1 MSATSL
7 AALDERFD
15 SLVTGTVADPR
26 PFYAE
31 LRAQAPVYRTPF
43 DFWYVSR
50 YDLATA
56 ISRDN
61 ETWTVSKPTTGG
73 DADHEGY
80 AFGVMGRMMLTLDG
94 ADHARLRRLVGTI
107 FTPRGAEALRA
118 KVTSAVQTNLDELGT
133 SGEVDLVHDFAITL
147 PTKVILDV
155 LGIGHHELDR
165 FVAVADSLIA
175 MHEPAATAETL
186 EEAHHVFRAA
196 ADVVLEL
203 ADERRAVPQDDLLTE
218 LVETRDGTERLDDD
232 ELVSMVLLLVVAGHE
247 TTANTLATGLYHL
260 LTNPGS
266 LEALRDDPAVI
277 PAAVEELVRY
287 DAATRN
293 SVARYAT
300 RDVEVADVVVRR
312 GEKLFV
318 GLHPSNHDPAVFERP
333 LELDVRRSP
342 NKHIGFNVGPHFCL
356 GAGLAR
362 MELQIALAALLERF
376 SSIELAGAVAWKP
389 SFIIR
394 GLEALP
400 LSLAAQSL

>member
-1 MSATSL
+1 MPTTTL
-7 AALDERFD
+7 AALDEGFE
-15 SLVTGTVADPR
+15 SLVTETIADPR

-31 LRAQAPVYRTPF
+31 LRAHAPVYRTPF

-50 YDLATA
+50 YDIATS

-61 ETWTVSKPTTGG
+61 ETWTVTRPANGG
-73 DADHEGY
+73 AHHEGY
-80 AFGVMGRMMLTLDG
+80 AFGVMGQMMLTLDG

-118 KVTSAVQTNLDELGT
+118 KVTAAVELGLDELDAS
-133 SGEVDLVHDFAITL
+133 SGVDLVGDFALTL
-147 PTKVILDV
+147 PTRVILDV

-165 FVAVADSLIA
+165 FVAVAESLIA
-175 MHEPAATAETL
+175 MHEPTATAETL
-186 EEAHHVFRAA
+186 SEADRVFRSA

-203 ADERRAVPQDDLLTE
+203 ADERRTAPQDDLLTA
-218 LVETRDGTERLDDD
+218 LVETRDGTEMLSDD

-260 LTNPGS
+260 LTTPGS
-266 LEALRDDPAVI
+266 LERLRDELGIVPT
-277 PAAVEELVRY
+277 AVEELVRY

-300 RDVEVADVVVRR
+300 RDIEVAGVVIRC

-333 LELDVRRSP
+333 LELDVLRTP

-376 SSIELAGAVAWKP
+376 ASIELAGEAAWKP

-400 LSLAAQSL
+400 LRLSN